1 MSLTISEIS
10 SGGDWATWSNQDF
23 AFLDPILDYAQPLFD
38 LVCCMMQ
45 KKKKK
50 KWEKNGCLSSPDF
63 VQPFFSWL
71 FCLSCHAQ
79 ATNSAKEGLL
89 IINPIQ
95 TLSCLTKRFKV
106 KITMILFLYNLLFY
120 RVLIRVTIVQETLIK
135 QVPLVVDTWGK
146 TKSALGYYSSQ
157 STKDI

>member
-50 KWEKNGCLSSPDF
+50 KSERKMAA
-63 VQPFFSWL
+63 
-71 FCLSCHAQ
+71 CHPQ
-79 ATNSAKEGLL
+79 
-89 IINPIQ
+89 
-95 TLSCLTKRFKV
+95 
-106 KITMILFLYNLLFY
+106 ILFSHFSLDFFACHVMLK
-120 RVLIRVTIVQETLIK
+120 RQTQPKR
-135 QVPLVVDTWGK
+135 G
-146 TKSALGYYSSQ
+146 SS
-157 STKDI
+157 